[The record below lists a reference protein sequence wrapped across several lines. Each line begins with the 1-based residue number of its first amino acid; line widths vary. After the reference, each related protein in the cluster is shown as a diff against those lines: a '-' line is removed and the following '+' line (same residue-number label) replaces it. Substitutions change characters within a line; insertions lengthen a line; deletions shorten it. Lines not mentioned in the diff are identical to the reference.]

1 MPDTIRIS
9 GSCAHPWRRGFLTA
23 MIGAVFPLPASAEQ
37 QPVLALH
44 ELVVSAQDSIDRH
57 EIAVLVV
64 VLGLVLF
71 AVVTAIMLV
80 RARTRWTRLET
91 SSRDEIAA
99 LRSDLDR
106 ANALLFSEPQVMV
119 DWPAGSDEPRIDG
132 DPAIVGVAAPHRV
145 LAFGTWLEAGKA
157 SAMEQAVENLRSRGE
172 GFSLTLTTL
181 HGHPIE
187 VQGRAIGGRAV
198 LRLKDAIGVKRDL
211 AELLSR
217 HESLLSEVA
226 SLRAL
231 IENLPSPVWTRDA
244 AGQLTFANA
253 AYARAVEAKTAAD
266 AVTRRLE
273 LLDSS
278 ARDNISRARIA
289 SGAYAGRLPAVVAGA
304 RRTFDVLDFRTETGS
319 AGIGLDATEAETMRV
334 ALGRMVDAHRRTLD
348 QLSTGVAMFA
358 ADQRLTFYNAAYR
371 ALWDLDAAYLDQGPT
386 DSAVI
391 EALRSARKLPE
402 EQDFRQWKA
411 QLHEAYRAVEAKEY
425 MWHLPDG
432 RTVRVVTTPNPDGGV
447 TYLFHDVTERLDL
460 DRRFEEMIRVQG
472 ETLDNLAEGVA
483 VFASDG
489 RLRLHNSAFARM
501 WHLAPQALA
510 ERPHIETITALCR
523 PLHGDNATWQKLREF
538 VTAIDSREP
547 IEARLERR
555 DGTVVDCTTVPLP
568 NGATLVTFHD
578 VTDSVNVERALRER
592 NEALEDADKIKID
605 FVHHVSYELRSPLT
619 NIIGFVHLLGDPST
633 GPLAPKQRDYLDY
646 ITVST
651 DTLLALINNILD
663 LATIDAGRMQLNLGN
678 VDIRA
683 TMAGAAEGVQD
694 RLAGPGLTL
703 DISAPKDIGA
713 FTADER
719 RLRQILFN
727 LLANAVSFSPPGA
740 KITLRAERRTDAVVF
755 AVTDRG
761 PGIPPDVL
769 GKVFDW
775 FETHPLGS
783 QHRGPGLGLSL
794 VRSFVELH
802 GGTVSITSVVGEGTT
817 VTCTFPTGEA
827 ADDHGWRKLHCD
839 HPERGG
845 AGRLHDRYRRRA
857 RTRRPG
863 DAVRRSRRRQD
874 HLCPRADPLSR
885 RRRHRRSAE
894 PDLHFRPD
902 L

>member
-1 MPDTIRIS
+1 VPAL
-9 GSCAHPWRRGFLTA
+9 GSTPPKRKPCASRS
-23 MIGAVFPLPASAEQ
+23 PAWST
-37 QPVLALH
+37 P
-44 ELVVSAQDSIDRH
+44 
-57 EIAVLVV
+57 
-64 VLGLVLF
+64 
-71 AVVTAIMLV
+71 
-80 RARTRWTRLET
+80 
-91 SSRDEIAA
+91 IAA
-99 LRSDLDR
+99 RSI
-106 ANALLFSEPQVMV
+106 NC
-119 DWPAGSDEPRIDG
+119 
-132 DPAIVGVAAPHRV
+132 
-145 LAFGTWLEAGKA
+145 
-157 SAMEQAVENLRSRGE
+157 
-172 GFSLTLTTL
+172 
-181 HGHPIE
+181 
-187 VQGRAIGGRAV
+187 
-198 LRLKDAIGVKRDL
+198 
-211 AELLSR
+211 
-217 HESLLSEVA
+217 
-226 SLRAL
+226 
-231 IENLPSPVWTRDA
+231 
-244 AGQLTFANA
+244 
-253 AYARAVEAKTAAD
+253 
-266 AVTRRLE
+266 
-273 LLDSS
+273 
-278 ARDNISRARIA
+278 
-289 SGAYAGRLPAVVAGA
+289 
-304 RRTFDVLDFRTETGS
+304 
-319 AGIGLDATEAETMRV
+319 
-334 ALGRMVDAHRRTLD
+334 
-348 QLSTGVAMFA
+348 
-358 ADQRLTFYNAAYR
+358 R
-371 ALWDLDAAYLDQGPT
+371 ALWDLDPAYLDQGPT

-411 QLHEAYRAVEAKEY
+411 ELFEAYRAVEAKEY

-489 RLRLHNSAFARM
+489 RLRLHNAAFARM
-501 WHLAPQALA
+501 WRLAPPALA

-547 IEARLERR
+547 FEARLERR
-555 DGTVVDCTTVPLP
+555 DGTVLDCTAVPLP

-592 NEALEDADKIKID
+592 NEALVDADKIKID

-619 NIIGFVHLLGDPST
+619 NIIGFVHLLGDTAT

-683 TMAGAAEGVQD
+683 TMAAAAEGVQD
-694 RLAGPGLTL
+694 RLVGPGLTL

-727 LLANAVSFSPPGA
+727 LLANAVSFSPA
-740 KITLRAERRTDAVVF
+740 SSTITLRAERRTDAVIF

-761 PGIPPDVL
+761 PGIPSEVL
-769 GKVFDW
+769 EKVFDW
-775 FETHPLGS
+775 FESHSLGS

-827 ADDHGWRKLHCD
+827 ASLT
-839 HPERGG
+839 
-845 AGRLHDRYRRRA
+845 AA
-857 RTRRPG
+857 
-863 DAVRRSRRRQD
+863 
-874 HLCPRADPLSR
+874 
-885 RRRHRRSAE
+885 
-894 PDLHFRPD
+894 
-902 L
+902 